1 MILNVQD
8 LQQRKPESP
17 NSIIRTLNF
26 SHFKTYFFTFFFFTN
41 MLILLQILI
50 LASQL
55 PSTLA
60 IPATLARQTAAPK
73 LTLGHIKAAVPT
85 SAGQIGINPIDRD
98 LGDALH
104 YSGYIN
110 SIDANYV
117 SEAFATVN
125 SDTNSI
131 TSSTKVGIYPLRC

>member
-1 MILNVQD
+1 
-8 LQQRKPESP
+8 
-17 NSIIRTLNF
+17 
-26 SHFKTYFFTFFFFTN
+26 
-41 MLILLQILI
+41 MLTLLQTLT
-50 LASQL
+50 LVTSLL
-55 PSTLA
+55 PSALA

-73 LTLGHIKAAVPT
+73 LQLGQIKAAVPT
-85 SAGQIGINPIDRD
+85 SAGQIGVNPVDRD

-131 TSSTKVGIYPLRC
+131 TSSTKVGIYPLCF